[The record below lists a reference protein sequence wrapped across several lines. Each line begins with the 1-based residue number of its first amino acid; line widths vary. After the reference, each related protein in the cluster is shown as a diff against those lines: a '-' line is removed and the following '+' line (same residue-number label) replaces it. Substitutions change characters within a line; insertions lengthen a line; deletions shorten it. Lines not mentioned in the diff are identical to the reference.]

1 MKISNKILAISIV
14 SLLFFLACEEMELK
28 MEQDTGI
35 TEELMWNNP
44 SYVDNFMVDIISM
57 MPSGFNT
64 DEFGWTFYANATD
77 EAKNSNPAATI
88 QNMNSGNWNSTTGF
102 LDNAWNKYYR
112 GIYKANLFLEK
123 AESITYITFP
133 PSSRNLHLNRLTH
146 YKSEVR
152 LLRAL
157 FYYEL
162 IKRYGGVVLVG
173 DAVVQT
179 RNDMNDPA
187 FQAGRSSFNQCA
199 AYIISEC
206 DYLIDNAL
214 LPLLDQ
220 GADQG
225 RPNGTA
231 AKALKTK
238 TLLLLASPAYNKEI
252 TEGSAEQM
260 NYWRAV
266 ATMAQD
272 IAFDRIFSFGP
283 YDTYDGTSPEVI
295 LGYRHR
301 NVNQLEQR
309 NFPIGS
315 EGTRDQGLI
324 VSSGSTNPTQNLVD
338 AYRMK
343 NGKRIDEPG
352 SGYDPSNPYENRD
365 DRLKQTVLY
374 NGAEWLERNVESRTI
389 EIFRGGRDG
398 MDRAYGTKTGY
409 YLKKFID
416 PTLDLRQGQGSNREW
431 PIFRFSDIVLI
442 WAEAVNELYGP
453 VNRGEF
459 YLTATTILNQTI
471 VRHGGLEELPLSG
484 ISQSELRERI
494 REERFVELAFED
506 QRAWDLRRWGI
517 AHEVLSQPV
526 YKVDVTRNP
535 DESFNYEKMKLED
548 RYFED
553 RMYLYPIPQRDVN
566 NGLFQNPGW

>member
-1 MKISNKILAISIV
+1 MTDMKISNKILAISVCSI
-14 SLLFFLACEEMELK
+14 LFFAACEEMELT

-44 SYVDNFMVDIISM
+44 SYVDNFMVDMISM

-77 EAKNSNPAATI
+77 EAENSNPAVNI
-88 QNMNSGNWNSTTGF
+88 QYLNSGNWNSTTGF
-102 LDNAWNKYYR
+102 IDNVWNKYYR
-112 GIYKANLFLEK
+112 GIYKANLFLEN
-123 AESITYITFP
+123 AESITYETFE
-133 PSSRNLHLNRLTH
+133 PSSRNLHLERLSY

-152 LLRAL
+152 FLRAL

-162 IKRYGGVVLVG
+162 IKRYGGVVLLG
-173 DAVVQT
+173 DEVVQSMDDL
-179 RNDMNDPA
+179 NNPA
-187 FQAGRSSFNQCA
+187 FSASRSSFTKCA
-199 AYIISEC
+199 EYIIEEC
-206 DYLIDNAL
+206 DYLIDNEL

-231 AKALKTK
+231 AKAMKCKTQ
-238 TLLLLASPAYNKEI
+238 LLLASPVYNTSI
-252 TEGSAEQM
+252 TEGSAEQKE
-260 NYWRAV
+260 YWRDV
-266 ATMAQD
+266 ATTAQD

-301 NVNQLEQR
+301 NINQLEQR

-315 EGTRDQGLI
+315 EGVI

-338 AYRMK
+338 SYRMK

-365 DRLKQTVLY
+365 DRLKQTILY
-374 NGAEWLERNVESRTI
+374 NGAQWIERDVEPRTI

-398 MDRAYGTKTGY
+398 MDRDYGTETGY
-409 YLKKFID
+409 YLKKYID
-416 PTLDLRQGQGSNREW
+416 PSLDLRQGQGSNREW
-431 PIFRFSDIVLI
+431 PIFRFSDIILI

-453 VNRGEF
+453 VGHGEF
-459 YLTATTILNQTI
+459 YLTATTILNQTL

-494 REERFVELAFED
+494 REERFIELAFEG

-517 AHEVLSQPV
+517 ADEVLSQPV
-526 YKVDVTRNP
+526 YKMEVTRNP
-535 DESFNYEKMKLED
+535 DGSFNYEKQKLED

-553 RMYLYPIPQRDVN
+553 RMNFYPIPQRAVN
-566 NGLFQNPGW
+566 NGLIQNDGW

>member
-1 MKISNKILAISIV
+1 MKISKKILAIFVCSI
-14 SLLFFLACEEMELK
+14 LFFAACEERELT

-35 TEELMWNNP
+35 TDEMMWNNP
-44 SYVDNFMVDIISM
+44 SYVDNFIVDIISM

-64 DEFGWTFYANATD
+64 EEFGWTFYANATD
-77 EAKNSNPAATI
+77 EAENSNPTVNI

-102 LDNAWNKYYR
+102 MNNAWDKYYR

-123 AESITYITFP
+123 ADSITYDTFE
-133 PSSRNLHLNRLTH
+133 PSKRELHLEQLEY

-152 LLRAL
+152 FLRAL

-173 DAVVQT
+173 DAVVQDVDDL
-179 RNDMNDPA
+179 NDNA
-187 FQAGRSSFNQCA
+187 FSAGRSSFSESA
-199 AYIISEC
+199 EYIIDEC
-206 DYLIDNAL
+206 DYLIDNEL
-214 LPLLDQ
+214 LPLLDE

-231 AKALKTK
+231 AKALKCK
-238 TLLLLASPAYNKEI
+238 TQLLLASPVYNKEI
-252 TEGSAEQM
+252 TEGSAAQM
-260 NYWRAV
+260 EYWREV
-266 ATMAQD
+266 ATTAQE
-272 IAFDRIFSFGP
+272 IAFDRIFTFGP

-295 LGYRHR
+295 LGYRHK
-301 NVNQLEQR
+301 NVNQLERR

-315 EGTRDQGLI
+315 EGLSNQGMV
-324 VSSGSTNPTQNLVD
+324 VSEGSTNPTQNLVD

-343 NGKRIDEPG
+343 NGMRIDDPG

-374 NGAEWLERNVESRTI
+374 NGAEWMERNTEPRTI

-398 MDRAYGTKTGY
+398 MDRDYGTQTGY
-409 YLKKFID
+409 YLKKYID

-431 PIFRFSDIVLI
+431 PIFRFADIILI
-442 WAEAVNELYGP
+442 WAESVNELYGP

-459 YLTATTILNQTI
+459 YLTATTILNQTL

-494 REERFVELAFED
+494 REERFIELAFEGK
-506 QRAWDLRRWGI
+506 RAWDLRRWGI
-517 AHEVLSQPV
+517 AEEVLSQPV
-526 YKVDVTRNP
+526 YKMEVTRNS
-535 DESFNYEKMKLED
+535 DGSYNYEKQKLED
-548 RYFED
+548 RHFEE
-553 RMYLYPIPQRDVN
+553 RMNLYPIPQRAVN
-566 NGLFQNPGW
+566 NGLVQNNGW